1 MATHSSILAWKIPQI
16 EEPGTVH
23 GVTKNQIPEYIHT
36 HTHTHT
42 HTPESRVLSQRI
54 IFLMPVCHKDR
65 MVKNIFLNTDII
77 LIFPPMSRD
86 IILIFT

>member
-36 HTHTHT
+36 HNQLIHKTC
-42 HTPESRVLSQRI
+42 RVELIST
-54 IFLMPVCHKDR
+54 CHL
-65 MVKNIFLNTDII
+65 VA
-77 LIFPPMSRD
+77 S
-86 IILIFT
+86 